1 MRVVLSGLVG
11 AWAIQAVARLQRKSL
26 HSRCSTLHVPHFRT
40 ISLSHYH
47 YPLSHFSLPSVKPH
61 RLGRDHL
68 RHAIG
73 RIQAGQQGR
82 DDGHGQGL
90 HEGCGVELE
99 LQGPAEAAAVDDVD
113 QDQGQGQAGG
123 HRQEAGYRAHQPGF
137 IRDQPP
143 ELAAGQPDRT

>member
-1 MRVVLSGLVG
+1 MGGEGGEVEGEGWNDKLSTL
-11 AWAIQAVARLQRKSL
+11 SP
-26 HSRCSTLHVPHFRT
+26 STLHP
-40 ISLSHYH
+40 
-47 YPLSHFSLPSVKPH
+47 PPSVKPH
-61 RLGRDHL
+61 RLSRDHL

-143 ELAAGQPDRT
+143 ELAAGQADRT